1 MKNSYEV
8 TILNQKFVLKTEN
21 DEEHVQKIAALVNG
35 VFDEVKDRAQ
45 NVSTQNIAIL
55 GALNLAEKILLET
68 EKTKT
73 MVGSWKE
80 RLVNL

>member
-21 DEEHVQKIAALVNG
+21 DEEHVQKIAALVND
-35 VFDEVKDRAQ
+35 VFADIKDRAQ

-55 GALNLAEKILLET
+55 GALNLAEKILLEA
-68 EKTKT
+68 EKTRSLI
-73 MVGSWKE
+73 GSWKE